1 VLLVANYPSVW
12 FVLPVAIIIAR
23 EIFVSA
29 LREWMANCNQRELVK
44 VGYIGKVK
52 TTVQMIGI
60 TILIGVDPQSPVFF
74 EQVGYLLI
82 YASAVFSLWSMILYL
97 RAAMPTL
104 KL

>member
-1 VLLVANYPSVW
+1 MLVANYPGVW

-52 TTVQMIGI
+52 TTIQMIGI
-60 TILIGVDPQSPVFF
+60 TILIGIDAQSPVIF
-74 EQVGYLLI
+74 EQLGYVLI
-82 YASAVFSLWSMILYL
+82 YASAVFSLWSMVLYL
-97 RAAMPTL
+97 RAALPTL
-104 KL
+104 KM